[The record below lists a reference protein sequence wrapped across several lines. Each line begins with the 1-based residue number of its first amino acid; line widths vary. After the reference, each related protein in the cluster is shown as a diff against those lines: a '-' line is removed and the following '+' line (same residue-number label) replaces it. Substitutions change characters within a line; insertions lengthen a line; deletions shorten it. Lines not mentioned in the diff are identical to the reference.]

1 MNVVLGIVII
11 ILIGEMGDETKE
23 INKLAYSIPLSFS
36 IIAVAVYNIIRIFA

>member
-23 INKLAYSIPLSFS
+23 ANKRAYSIPLSVS
-36 IIAVAVYNIIRIFA
+36 IIAMVAYNIIRIFA